1 MNNLVE
7 MVRNLGPARLSVIAG
22 TSVLVLG
29 FFIFLATRVTTP
41 DMALLYGE
49 LDESDANRIVGQL
62 SQDAV
67 PFELRRNGSQV
78 WVPREQVGEL
88 RLSMAGQGIG
98 GSLVGYEIFDR
109 DQSLGQSSFVQEVN
123 RLRALE
129 GELARTIISLSQ
141 VRGARV
147 HLVLPRRELFSRDTQ
162 EPTASIV
169 LKMRGAQ
176 RLGRDQIGAIQH
188 LVATAVPQLRP
199 ASISIIDDRGTLLH
213 GGGEEEGGPGVGA
226 DSAAEMR
233 AQYEQRLASRVTELL
248 ERTVG
253 FGKVRVEVR
262 ADMDFSQEV
271 VNAETFDPEGQ
282 VLRSSEAIEESA
294 SSQEAGEDAV
304 TVGANLPDAGG
315 FGAGAGA
322 TENQTRTEERS
333 NFEISKTVTNRVT
346 APGEVTRLS
355 VAVLVDGLYTPA
367 GDGETQYEPRPA
379 EQMQQLETLVRS
391 AVGFDAGRGDALELV
406 NMQFADLPVAVTDE
420 QTTFFGFTTA
430 DVRRI
435 VELLVL
441 GVLGIL
447 IVLLV
452 VRPLL
457 SKVFEAAPAALAGAG
472 ADGQTQMLTDQSAG
486 GPVAMGGEGGAPAIY
501 GAEEGEEGFDSMID
515 IAHIEGRVKAS
526 SMRKIGEI
534 IEKHPEEAVA
544 ILRTWMYQDA
554 N

>member
-1 MNNLVE
+1 

-29 FFIFLATRVTTP
+29 LFIFLATRVTTP
-41 DMALLYGE
+41 DMSMLYGDLSE
-49 LDESDANRIVGQL
+49 GDVNRIVGQL
-62 SQDAV
+62 SQTDTQ
-67 PFELRRNGSQV
+67 FELRKNGSEV
-78 WVPREQVGEL
+78 WVPRSEVGEL
-88 RLSMAGQGIG
+88 RLSLAGQGVG

-129 GELARTIISLSQ
+129 GELARTIGSLGN

-147 HLVLPRRELFSRDTQ
+147 HLVLPRRELFTRDTQ
-162 EPTASIV
+162 EPTASVV

-176 RLGRDQIGAIQH
+176 RLGNDQIAAIQH

-199 ASISIIDDRGTLLH
+199 TNISIIDDRGTLLH
-213 GGGEEEGGPGVGA
+213 GGGEEEGGPGLTA
-226 DSAAEMR
+226 DSASEMR
-233 AQYEQRLASRVTELL
+233 AQYESRLARRVTELL

-262 ADMDFSQEV
+262 ADMDFSQVV
-271 VNAETFDPEGQ
+271 VNSESFDPNGQ
-282 VLRSSEAIEESA
+282 VLRSSEAIEENSSA
-294 SSQEAGEDAV
+294 QEAGDETV
-304 TVGANLPDAGG
+304 TVGNNLPDPALDGG
-315 FGAGAGA
+315 GAGA
-322 TENQTRTEERS
+322 TENQSRTEERS
-333 NFEISKTVTNRVT
+333 NFEISKTMTNRVS
-346 APGEVTRLS
+346 APGQVERLS
-355 VAVLVDGLYTPA
+355 VAVLVDGIYNEGEEGSMLYEA
-367 GDGETQYEPRPA
+367 RPA
-379 EQMQQLETLVRS
+379 EQMDQLESLVRS
-391 AVGFDAGRGDALELV
+391 AVGFDTGRGDALELV
-406 NMQFADLPVAVTDE
+406 NMQFADLPVSVAELDTA
-420 QTTFFGFTTA
+420 FFGFSTA
-430 DVRRI
+430 DLRRI

-457 SKVFEAAPAALAGAG
+457 TKVFEVTPTALAGVG
-472 ADGQTQMLTDQSAG
+472 GDGDTQMLTDQSG
-486 GPVAMGGEGGAPAIY
+486 GMGGQGGLPMESDAD
-501 GAEEGEEGFDSMID
+501 EEGFDSMID

-526 SMRKIGEI
+526 SMKKIGEI
-534 IEKHPEEAVA
+534 IDKHPEEAVA

>member
-1 MNNLVE
+1 MNNFLD
-7 MVRNLGPARLSVIAG
+7 MVKNLGPARLSVIAG

-41 DMALLYGE
+41 EMAMLYGDLSE
-49 LDESDANRIVGQL
+49 ADTNRIVGEL
-62 SQDAV
+62 SQQNT
-67 PFELRRNGSQV
+67 PFELRQNGQQV
-78 WVPREQVGEL
+78 WVPRENVGEL
-88 RLSMAGQGIG
+88 RLSMAGQGVS

-129 GELARTIISLSQ
+129 GELARTITSLNT

-147 HLVLPRRELFSRDTQ
+147 HLVLPRRELFSRDSQ
-162 EPTASIV
+162 EPTASVV

-176 RLGRDQIGAIQH
+176 RLGNDQIAAVQH
-188 LVATAVPQLRP
+188 LVATAVPRLRP
-199 ASISIIDDRGTLLH
+199 TNISIVDDRGTLLH
-213 GGGEEEGGPGVGA
+213 GGGEEEGGPGLSA
-226 DSAAEMR
+226 DNAAEMR
-233 AQYEQRLASRVTELL
+233 QQYETHLARRVTELL

-271 VNAETFDPEGQ
+271 VNSEAFDPTGQ
-282 VLRSSEAIEESA
+282 VLRSSETLEES
-294 SSQEAGEDAV
+294 STSQEAGEDTV
-304 TVGANLPDAGG
+304 TVGNNLPDAQGLDGG
-315 FGAGAGA
+315 GVGAS
-322 TENQTRTEERS
+322 EQQTRTEERS
-333 NFEISKTVTNRVT
+333 NFEISRTQTNRVS
-346 APGEVTRLS
+346 APGEVERLS
-355 VAVLVDGLYTPA
+355 VAVLVDGLYPQAEGGQPT
-367 GDGETQYEPRPA
+367 YEPRPDQ
-379 EQMQQLETLVRS
+379 QMQQLETLVRS
-391 AVGFDAGRGDALELV
+391 AVGFDAGRGDALEIV
-406 NMQFADLPVAVTDE
+406 NMQFAELPVAVTDGMDE
-420 QTTFFGFTTA
+420 TFFGFTTS

-457 SKVFEAAPAALAGAG
+457 TKVFEATPSALATAG
-472 ADGQTQMLTDQSAG
+472 GEGDTHMITDQSVGASEG
-486 GPVAMGGEGGAPAIY
+486 GGEGGLPATL
-501 GAEEGEEGFDSMID
+501 GEEQEGFDSMID

-526 SMRKIGEI
+526 SMKKIGEI

>member
-1 MNNLVE
+1 VNSIID

-29 FFIFLATRVTTP
+29 LFIFLATRVTTP
-41 DMALLYGE
+41 DMSMLYGDLSE
-49 LDESDANRIVGQL
+49 GDVNRIVGQL
-62 SQDAV
+62 SQTDTQ
-67 PFELRRNGSQV
+67 FELRKNGSEV
-78 WVPREQVGEL
+78 WVPRSEVGEL
-88 RLSMAGQGIG
+88 RLSLAGQGVG

-129 GELARTIISLSQ
+129 GELARTIGSLGN

-147 HLVLPRRELFSRDTQ
+147 HLVLPRRELFTRDTQ
-162 EPTASIV
+162 EPTASVV

-176 RLGRDQIGAIQH
+176 RLGNDQIAAIQH

-199 ASISIIDDRGTLLH
+199 TNISIIDDRGTLLH
-213 GGGEEEGGPGVGA
+213 GGGEEEGGPGLTA
-226 DSAAEMR
+226 DSASEMR
-233 AQYEQRLASRVTELL
+233 AQYESRLARRVTELL

-262 ADMDFSQEV
+262 ADMDFSQVV
-271 VNAETFDPEGQ
+271 VNSESFDPNGQ
-282 VLRSSEAIEESA
+282 VLRSSEAIEENSSA
-294 SSQEAGEDAV
+294 QEAGDETV
-304 TVGANLPDAGG
+304 TVGNNLPDPALDGG
-315 FGAGAGA
+315 GAGA
-322 TENQTRTEERS
+322 TENQSRTEERS
-333 NFEISKTVTNRVT
+333 NFEISKTMTNRVS
-346 APGEVTRLS
+346 APGQVERLS
-355 VAVLVDGLYTPA
+355 VAVLVDGIYNEGEEGSMLYEA
-367 GDGETQYEPRPA
+367 RPA
-379 EQMQQLETLVRS
+379 EQMDQLESLVRS
-391 AVGFDAGRGDALELV
+391 AVGFDTGRGDALELV
-406 NMQFADLPVAVTDE
+406 NMQFADLPVSVAELDTA
-420 QTTFFGFTTA
+420 FFGFSTA
-430 DVRRI
+430 DLRRI

-457 SKVFEAAPAALAGAG
+457 TKVFEVTPTALAGVG
-472 ADGQTQMLTDQSAG
+472 GDGDTQMLTDQSG
-486 GPVAMGGEGGAPAIY
+486 GMGGQGGLPMESDAD
-501 GAEEGEEGFDSMID
+501 EEGFDSMID

-526 SMRKIGEI
+526 SMKKIGEI
-534 IEKHPEEAVA
+534 IDKHPEEAVA

>member
-1 MNNLVE
+1 MNSIID

-29 FFIFLATRVTTP
+29 LFIFLATRVTTP
-41 DMALLYGE
+41 DMSMLYGDLSE
-49 LDESDANRIVGQL
+49 GDVNRIVGQL
-62 SQDAV
+62 SQTDTQ
-67 PFELRRNGSQV
+67 FELRKNGSEV
-78 WVPREQVGEL
+78 WVPRSEVGEL
-88 RLSMAGQGIG
+88 RLSLAGQGVG

-129 GELARTIISLSQ
+129 GELARTIGSLGN

-147 HLVLPRRELFSRDTQ
+147 HLVLPRRELFTRDTQ
-162 EPTASIV
+162 EPTASVV

-176 RLGRDQIGAIQH
+176 RLGNDQIAAIQH

-199 ASISIIDDRGTLLH
+199 TNISIIDDRGTLLH
-213 GGGEEEGGPGVGA
+213 GGGEEEGGPGLTA
-226 DSAAEMR
+226 DSASEMR
-233 AQYEQRLASRVTELL
+233 AQYESRLARRVTELL

-262 ADMDFSQEV
+262 ADMDFSQVV
-271 VNAETFDPEGQ
+271 VNSESFDPNGQ
-282 VLRSSEAIEESA
+282 VLRSSEAIEENSSA
-294 SSQEAGEDAV
+294 QEAGDETV
-304 TVGANLPDAGG
+304 TVGNNLPDPALDGG
-315 FGAGAGA
+315 GAGA
-322 TENQTRTEERS
+322 TENQSRTEERS
-333 NFEISKTVTNRVT
+333 NFEISKTMTNRVS
-346 APGEVTRLS
+346 APGQVERLS
-355 VAVLVDGLYTPA
+355 VAVLVDGIYNEGEEGSMLYEA
-367 GDGETQYEPRPA
+367 RPA
-379 EQMQQLETLVRS
+379 EQMDQLESLVRS
-391 AVGFDAGRGDALELV
+391 AVGFDTGRGDALELV
-406 NMQFADLPVAVTDE
+406 NMQFADLPVSVAELDTA
-420 QTTFFGFTTA
+420 FFGFSTA
-430 DVRRI
+430 DLRRI

-457 SKVFEAAPAALAGAG
+457 TKVFEVTPTALAGVG
-472 ADGQTQMLTDQSAG
+472 GDGDTQMLTDQSG
-486 GPVAMGGEGGAPAIY
+486 GMGGQGGLPMESDAD
-501 GAEEGEEGFDSMID
+501 EEGFDSMID

-526 SMRKIGEI
+526 SMKKIGEI
-534 IEKHPEEAVA
+534 IDKHPEEAVA

>member
-1 MNNLVE
+1 MD
-7 MVRNLGPARLSVIAG
+7 MIKNLGPARLSVIAG

-41 DMALLYGE
+41 DMALLYGDLSE
-49 LDESDANRIVGQL
+49 TDTNAIIGQL
-62 SQDAV
+62 SQQNT
-67 PFELRRNGSQV
+67 PFELRRNGSEI
-78 WVPREQVGEL
+78 WVPRENVGQL
-88 RLSMAGQGIG
+88 RLDMAGQGVS

-129 GELARTIISLSQ
+129 GELARTITSLGS

-147 HLVLPRRELFSRDTQ
+147 HLVLPRRELFTRDTQ
-162 EPTASIV
+162 EPTASVV

-176 RLGRDQIGAIQH
+176 RLGNDQIAAIQH
-188 LVATAVPQLRP
+188 LVATAVPRLRP
-199 ASISIIDDRGTLLH
+199 TNISIIDDRGTLLH
-213 GGGEEEGGPGVGA
+213 GGGEEEDGAGMSA

-233 AQYEQRLASRVTELL
+233 TAYETRLARRVTELL

-262 ADMDFSQEV
+262 ADMDFSQVV
-271 VNAETFDPEGQ
+271 VNSEAYDPTGQ

-294 SSQEAGEDAV
+294 TSQEAGQDAV
-304 TVGANLPDAGG
+304 TVGNNLPDAAALDG
-315 FGAGAGA
+315 GAGGSS
-322 TENQTRTEERS
+322 EQETRTEERS
-333 NFEISKTVTNRVT
+333 NYEISKTMTNRVT
-346 APGEVTRLS
+346 APGEVERLS
-355 VAVLVDGLYTPA
+355 VAVLVDGLYNE
-367 GDGETQYEPRPA
+367 GEGGAVDYEPRPQ
-379 EQMQQLETLVRS
+379 EQMQQLEALVRS
-391 AVGFDAGRGDALELV
+391 AVGFDNARGDAIELV
-406 NMQFADLPVAVTDE
+406 NMQFADLPVAVTDDTD
-420 QTTFFGFTTA
+420 TTFFGFTTA

-457 SKVFEAAPAALAGAG
+457 TKVFEAAPAALAGAG
-472 ADGQTQMLTDQSAG
+472 AESETQMITDQSYGAG
-486 GPVAMGGEGGAPAIY
+486 GEAGVPATT
-501 GAEEGEEGFDSMID
+501 AQEEEGFDSMID

-526 SMRKIGEI
+526 SMKKIGEI

-554 N
+554 S

>member
-1 MNNLVE
+1 MNNFME

-29 FFIFLATRVTTP
+29 FFIFLTTRVTTP

-49 LDESDANRIVGQL
+49 LDESDANRIVAQL
-62 SQDAV
+62 TQQDV
-67 PFELRRNGSQV
+67 SFELRRNGAQV

-88 RLSMAGQGIG
+88 RLSMAGQGLG
-98 GSLVGYEIFDR
+98 GALVGYEIFDR

-129 GELARTIISLSQ
+129 GELARTITSLAQ

-147 HLVLPRRELFSRDTQ
+147 HLVLPRRELFSRDPQ
-162 EPTASIV
+162 EPTASVV

-176 RLGRDQIGAIQH
+176 RLDRDQIAAVQH
-188 LVATAVPQLRP
+188 LVSTAVPRLSP
-199 ASISIIDDRGTLLH
+199 TNISIIDDRGTLLH
-213 GGGEEEGGPGVGA
+213 GGGDEEAGPGLGA
-226 DSAAEMR
+226 DTAAEMR
-233 AQYEQRLASRVTELL
+233 SHYETRLASRVTELL

-262 ADMDFSQEV
+262 ADMDFSQVV
-271 VNAETFDPEGQ
+271 VNSETFDPEGQ
-282 VLRSSEAIEESA
+282 VLRSSEAIEENA
-294 SSQEAGEDAV
+294 QSQEAGQDTV
-304 TVGANLPDAGG
+304 TVGNNLPDAGALDG
-315 FGAGAGA
+315 AAGAS
-322 TENQTRTEERS
+322 ESQTRTEERS
-333 NFEISKTVTNRVT
+333 NFEISKTLTNRVT
-346 APGEVTRLS
+346 APGEVQRLS
-355 VAVLVDGLYTPA
+355 VAVLVDGLYQE
-367 GDGETQYEPRPA
+367 GEGGEMQYEPRPV
-379 EQMQQLETLVRS
+379 EQMEQLESLVRS
-391 AVGFDAGRGDALELV
+391 AVGFDPGRGDALELV
-406 NMQFADLPVAVTDE
+406 NMQFADLPVSVEDGAD
-420 QTTFFGFTTA
+420 TFFGFTTA
-430 DVRRI
+430 DIRRI

-457 SKVFEAAPAALAGAG
+457 TKVFEAAPAAIAGAG
-472 ADGQTQMLTDQSAG
+472 EEAETQMLTDQS
-486 GPVAMGGEGGAPAIY
+486 GGAAPSGGRGVPA
-501 GAEEGEEGFDSMID
+501 AQQAGEEEFDSMID

-526 SMRKIGEI
+526 SMNKIGEI
-534 IEKHPEEAVA
+534 IDKHPEEAVA